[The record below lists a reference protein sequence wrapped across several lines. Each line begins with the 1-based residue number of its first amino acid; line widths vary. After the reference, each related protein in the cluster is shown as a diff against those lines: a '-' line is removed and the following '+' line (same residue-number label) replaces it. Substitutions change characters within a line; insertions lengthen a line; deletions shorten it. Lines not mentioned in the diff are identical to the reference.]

1 MMSTQVRSK
10 WWKMLYREVINAFHY
25 WDGDGAMVGIVGMV
39 VGIAGKGGNTI
50 LGAEGM
56 DGNGGKVAGNGDTFV
71 GFGRVGAAGIVG
83 RGLAAGSGGNV
94 VDCGRVGVVG
104 IAGRGLVA
112 ESGGNAVGCGR
123 VCAAGI
129 AGRGLAAA
137 ESGGNAAGCGR
148 LAAVGTAGKG
158 LNGIGGMLGF
168 GNGGNPVWGK
178 VGIVGIGGML
188 GFGNGWIGGSVCNR
202 CRAAK
207 LI

>member
-1 MMSTQVRSK
+1 
-10 WWKMLYREVINAFHY
+10 MLYREVIDAFHY

-39 VGIAGKGGNTI
+39 VGIAGKGGNAI

-71 GFGRVGAAGIVG
+71 GFGRV
-83 RGLAAGSGGNV
+83 V
-94 VDCGRVGVVG
+94 VDCGRVGVVCIAGRGLAAESGGNAVDCGRACAAG

-112 ESGGNAVGCGR
+112 ESGGNV
-123 VCAAGI
+123 
-129 AGRGLAAA
+129 
-137 ESGGNAAGCGR
+137 AGCGR
-148 LAAVGTAGKG
+148 LLVTAGTAGKG
-158 LNGIGGMLGF
+158 LDGIGGTLGF
-168 GNGGNPVWGK
+168 GNGGNPVSGT